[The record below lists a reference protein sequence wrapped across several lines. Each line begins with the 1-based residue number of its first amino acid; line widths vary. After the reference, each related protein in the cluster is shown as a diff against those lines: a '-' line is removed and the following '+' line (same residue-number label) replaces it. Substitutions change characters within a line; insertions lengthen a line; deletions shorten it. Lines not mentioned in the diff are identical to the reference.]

1 MADPRFHKVTP
12 PKSLEE
18 LAQISGAEIKSADP
32 AFMVEDVAP
41 LDEAVASN
49 ISFLDNVKY
58 KESFQSTKAG
68 ACVVSEKL
76 AHLAPSSCH
85 LLVSPNPYKSYA
97 LIAQAFY
104 PVVLPETEISDQAFV
119 AESAKIGK
127 GCIIEAGAYIGEGV
141 ELGDGCW
148 IEPNAV
154 IRENVVIG
162 KNSRVGANASV
173 SHAVIGQA
181 TRLYP
186 GTRIGQDGFGFAID
200 PAGHVKVP
208 QLGRVIIGDHVEIG
222 ANSCIDRGAGP
233 DTVIGDG
240 SWIDNCVQIGH
251 NVRVGKGCVIVAQA
265 GVAGSTTLEDY
276 VVLAAQAG
284 VAGHLTIGAGSRI
297 GAQSGIM
304 QNIPAGSEVMG
315 SPALPIKQFMRQ
327 FVTLKKLTNPSK
339 NE

>member
-1 MADPRFHKVTP
+1 MADPRFHKVTD
-12 PKSLEE
+12 PKSLKE
-18 LAQISGAEIKSADP
+18 LAHISGAEIKSADP
-32 AFMVEDVAP
+32 DFMVEDVAS
-41 LDEAVASN
+41 LDDATVNN
-49 ISFLDNVKY
+49 ISFLDNIKY
-58 KESFQSTKAG
+58 KASFRATKAG

-85 LLVSPNPYKSYA
+85 LLISRNPYKSYA

-104 PVVLPETEISDQAFV
+104 PVNLPETEISDKAFV
-119 AESAKIGK
+119 AGSAKIGK

-148 IEPNAV
+148 VEPNAV

-162 KNSRVGANASV
+162 NNSRVGANASV

-186 GTRIGQDGFGFAID
+186 GVRIGQDGFGFAID

-208 QLGRVIIGDHVEIG
+208 QLGRVIIGDHIEIG

-233 DTVIGDG
+233 DTIIGDG
-240 SWIDNCVQIGH
+240 TWIDNCVQIGH
-251 NVRVGKGCVIVAQA
+251 NVKIGRGCVIVGQA
-265 GVAGSTTLEDY
+265 GIAGSATLEDY

-297 GAQSGIM
+297 GGQAGIIKS
-304 QNIPAGSEVMG
+304 IPAGSEVMG
-315 SPALPIKQFMRQ
+315 SPALPIKQFLRQ
-327 FVTLKKLTNPSK
+327 FAMLKKLTNPSK